1 MTGCGSSPPTAEAG
15 CCHPPPTS
23 NKRIEDTGRPT
34 VVLGWGFAEYL
45 DEMVRFQGVLGV
57 VVGLGVV
64 GLGW

>member
-1 MTGCGSSPPTAEAG
+1 MLMLGKAMALDCAPFGIRV
-15 CCHPPPTS
+15 
-23 NKRIEDTGRPT
+23 N
-34 VVLGWGFAEYL
+34 VLGFAEYL